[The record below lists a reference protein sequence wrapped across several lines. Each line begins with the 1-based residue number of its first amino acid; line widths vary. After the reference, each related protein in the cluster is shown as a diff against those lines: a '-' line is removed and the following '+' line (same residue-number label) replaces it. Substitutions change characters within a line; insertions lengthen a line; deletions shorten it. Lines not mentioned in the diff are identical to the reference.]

1 MRAKNTESSFSCIGC
16 KHGGKPSDMYPCR
29 KCINGNMKEP
39 YKMTARE
46 RYAKY
51 GISLHFLDRMSPL
64 KSVSGILS
72 ERPTWLCDK
81 TKGDCCK

>member
-1 MRAKNTESSFSCIGC
+1 
-16 KHGGKPSDMYPCR
+16 
-29 KCINGNMKEP
+29 
-39 YKMTARE
+39 MTARE

-51 GISLHFLDRMSPL
+51 GISLNFLDRISPL